1 MKLNLEDSFST
12 VVPNRMAKI
21 ALAPDTPVFTD
32 YGVNRLARL
41 LHPEKQLLKV
51 CEVIQEA
58 EDTRPFVLVPREENG
73 QLAYFAAGQYL
84 SLTLKIGG
92 ETVTRPY
99 SLFSSPRQA
108 LQGEY
113 RLTIKRNGSGFV
125 SRYLVDH
132 WQAGTEVET
141 SAPLGTFTYEPL
153 RDAKN
158 VVGIAGGS
166 GITPFHSLAQAIAD
180 GDEDFTLTL
189 LYGTRNYEDAVLGRS
204 FEEICRRTD
213 KVKVVYV
220 LSEEEREGF
229 EHGFITT
236 ERIRKYAPDG
246 KYSLFLCGPQ
256 AMYRFVDRE
265 VAALALP
272 RKYVRHEMFG
282 AALEGETCE
291 QYHCTVRMNGRE
303 ETIPCV
309 SEETLLVAMERAGI
323 YAPSH
328 CRSGICGWYRSRL
341 VSGQVR
347 VDDRVDGR
355 RAADVKFGYIHPCCT
370 YPAGDTV
377 IEVPEA

>member
-1 MKLNLEDSFST
+1 MN
-12 VVPNRMAKI
+12 
-21 ALAPDTPVFTD
+21 
-32 YGVNRLARL
+32 
-41 LHPEKQLLKV
+41 
-51 CEVIQEA
+51 
-58 EDTRPFVLVPREENG
+58 
-73 QLAYFAAGQYL
+73 
-84 SLTLKIGG
+84 
-92 ETVTRPY
+92 
-99 SLFSSPRQA
+99 
-108 LQGEY
+108 
-113 RLTIKRNGSGFV
+113 TIFI
-125 SRYLVDH
+125 
-132 WQAGTEVET
+132 
-141 SAPLGTFTYEPL
+141 
-153 RDAKN
+153 
-158 VVGIAGGS
+158 GIAGGS

-309 SEETLLVAMERAGI
+309 SEETLLVAMERAVI